1 MSEECPFG
9 HGKCAYGIG
18 KFSNA
23 HKCDTVV
30 DELVKFRMAYCNP
43 CLESL
48 KLYEIREIRQEL
60 SWIREVQ
67 SNR

>member
-1 MSEECPFG
+1 MSDCEFG
-9 HGKCAYGIG
+9 HGKCAYGIE

-23 HKCDTVV
+23 HQCNTVV
-30 DELVKFRMAYCNP
+30 EELIRFRMAYCTP
-43 CLESL
+43 CLESMKLHEL
-48 KLYEIREIRQEL
+48 KEVKQEL